1 MEGISNRTGPR
12 IGVWGTF
19 DVANYGDLLFP
30 RIFEREIGRRLPL
43 AEVVPYSPFG
53 YLHPV
58 AMDGGR
64 PADPL
69 GLWEPARRAQLAS
82 ELDFVA
88 VGGGEIV
95 HFRDDV
101 YGIYYGRTPEE
112 MARHSPSG
120 FFIEGLGAD
129 LEASCPMAWHS
140 VGVPF
145 DFSPEDARRVRNALA
160 SKAYVSVR
168 DEVSRER
175 LLATGTEREVHV
187 VPDSAVLLPNLYSPE
202 VLARRL
208 RHLRMMGWYPAEDRA
223 PLVLQGSA
231 WVRRHAGEVG
241 QAVAATLGEIGNPP
255 VVLIEIGP
263 CHGDGEFLDGLEEHL
278 PGPVHRMPG
287 AVALEDVA
295 AALAHARAYAGLSLH
310 GVLTA
315 VAFGVPAVIL
325 NLAGYSKLDGF
336 ARIAEQEDL
345 LVTSADLLPDA
356 LRRAFAPGRAAAV
369 SAVRSRLAARVE
381 SHFDA
386 LAGLAE
392 RAWEARA
399 ERGDRPGARALA
411 GELAA
416 LRDRYAALRKAFD
429 AQRSRLVDERL
440 RYAEI
445 VAALERGGPGR
456 ARDAAELAA
465 LRERVEVLES
475 GLARRE
481 LERAAEPQAEV
492 EKRLSEATA
501 LLAEQDRLLRTRLL
515 RAAAALQKGLARLR
529 GRR

>member
-1 MEGISNRTGPR
+1 MAGISNTDGPLGPR

-30 RIFEREIGRRLPL
+30 RVFEHEIGRRLPL

-69 GLWEPARRAQLAS
+69 GLWEPSRRAQLAS

-101 YGIYYGRTPEE
+101 YGIYYGKTPEE

-129 LEASCPMAWHS
+129 LETSCPVAWHS

-145 DFSPEDARRVRNALA
+145 AFSPEDAARVRKALA
-160 SKAYVSVR
+160 SKAYVAVR

-187 VPDSAVLLPNLYSPE
+187 VPDSALLLPNLYPPE

-208 RHLRMMGWYPAEDRA
+208 RHLKMMGWYPEDRA

-231 WVRRHAGEVG
+231 WIRQYAGEVG
-241 QAVAATLGEIGNPP
+241 QAVASVLGEIGNPP

-263 CHGDGEFLDGLEEHL
+263 CHGDGEFLDGLAAHL
-278 PGPVHRMPG
+278 PGPLHRMPG

-310 GVLTA
+310 GVITA

-336 ARIAEQEDL
+336 ARMAKQEDL
-345 LVTSADLLPDA
+345 LVTRADLLPDA
-356 LRRAFAPGRAAAV
+356 LRRAFAPQRADAV

-381 SHFDA
+381 THFDA

-399 ERGDRPGARALA
+399 KRGTRPGVTALA
-411 GELAA
+411 GELSA
-416 LRDRYAALRKAFD
+416 LRARYGALLRAFE
-429 AQRSRLVDERL
+429 AQRSKLVEERL

-445 VAALERGGPGR
+445 VATLERKEPGR
-456 ARDAAELAA
+456 ARDAGELA
-465 LRERVEVLES
+465 
-475 GLARRE
+475 
-481 LERAAEPQAEV
+481 
-492 EKRLSEATA
+492 
-501 LLAEQDRLLRTRLL
+501 
-515 RAAAALQKGLARLR
+515 
-529 GRR
+529 